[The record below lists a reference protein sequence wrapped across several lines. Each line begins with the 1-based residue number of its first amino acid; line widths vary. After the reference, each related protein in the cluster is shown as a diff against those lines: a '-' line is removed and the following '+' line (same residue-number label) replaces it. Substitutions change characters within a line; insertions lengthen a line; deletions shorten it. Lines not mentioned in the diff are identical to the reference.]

1 MKRLAIL
8 TSGGDCSGMNATI
21 RAAART
27 AIANEIE
34 MIGYRKGYA
43 GLLKNDFIVLDSRA
57 VSGILQRGGTFLQ
70 SARSKEF
77 RTDEGRKK
85 ALENLMKEKI
95 EGLIV
100 VGGDGSLS
108 GALSLDKIGFP
119 VVGIPASI
127 DNDIAYTDMALGV
140 DTALNNILYAVDCIK
155 DTASSHDRA
164 FIVEVMGRNSGY
176 LASTSAI
183 ATGAEFAIIPE
194 VELDL
199 SEMCQ
204 QLRRRYEEGRTNALI
219 IMAEGAGH
227 AETIAA
233 GIQDAIGF
241 ETRVTVLGHYQ
252 RGGAPTVFDRLLG
265 SRFGKKSVE
274 LLLSGTKGVMIGLSA
289 NTLTTTLLEMVINGG
304 QKKLNQDLLGMADI
318 LGI

>member
-27 AIANEIE
+27 ALANDVE

-43 GLLKNDFIVLDSRA
+43 GLLKNDFIVLNSQA
-57 VSGILQRGGTFLQ
+57 VSGTLQRGGTFLQ
-70 SARSKEF
+70 SARSAEF
-77 RTDEGRKK
+77 RTEEGRKN
-85 ALENLMKEKI
+85 ALDNLLKEKV

-100 VGGDGSLS
+100 IGGDGSLS
-108 GALSLDKIGFP
+108 GALALDKMGFP
-119 VVGIPASI
+119 VIGIPASI
-127 DNDIAYTDMALGV
+127 DNDISYTDMALGV
-140 DTALNNILYAVDCIK
+140 DTALNNIIYAVDCIK

-176 LASTSAI
+176 LASTAAI
-183 ATGAEFAIIPE
+183 ATGAEFAIVPE

-199 SEMCQ
+199 SSMCH
-204 QLRRRYEEGRTNALI
+204 QLRQRYDEGRTNALI

-227 AETIAA
+227 AQEIAE
-233 GIQDAIGF
+233 GIKNAVGF

-252 RGGAPTVFDRLLG
+252 RGGAPSVFDRLLG
-265 SRFGKKSVE
+265 SRFGMKSVE
-274 LLLSGTKGVMIGLSA
+274 HLMNGTKGVMVGLSA
-289 NTLTTTLLEMVINGG
+289 NSLTTTLLEMVVNGG
-304 QKKLNQDLLGMADI
+304 QKKLTNEFLRMSQI

>member
-1 MKRLAIL
+1 MRRLAIL

-27 AIANEIE
+27 AVVNDVE
-34 MIGYRKGYA
+34 MIGYHKGFA
-43 GLLKNDFIVLDSRA
+43 GLLKNDFQVLDSRA

-70 SARSKEF
+70 SARSAEF
-77 RTDEGRKK
+77 RTPDGLKK
-85 ALENLMKEKI
+85 ALDNLMQERV

-100 VGGDGSLS
+100 IGGDGSLN
-108 GALSLDKIGFP
+108 GALALDRMGFP
-119 VVGIPASI
+119 VIGIPASI
-127 DNDIAYTDMALGV
+127 DNDIPYTDVALGV
-140 DTALNNILYAVDCIK
+140 DTALNNIIYAVDCIK

-183 ATGAEFAIIPE
+183 ATGAEFAIVPE
-194 VELDL
+194 LEFDL
-199 SEMCQ
+199 SEMCH

-219 IMAEGAGH
+219 IMAEGAGN
-227 AETIAA
+227 AQSIAD
-233 GIQDAIGF
+233 GIKDSVGF

-265 SRFGKKSVE
+265 SRFGRKSVE
-274 LLLSGTKGVMIGLSA
+274 LLLNGSKGIMIGLSA
-289 NTLTTTLLEMVINGG
+289 YSLTTTLLEMVVNGG
-304 QKKLNQDLLGMADI
+304 QKKLNDDLLRMADI